1 MSNFNLEHANNLP
14 IDQCKEYII
23 NYFYPL
29 TTSQHVFVS
38 YDEDGKQTYT
48 ITDDQIIKKVYF
60 NRLPKD
66 VCDYYF
72 KYYKKIRSL
81 TCELN
86 KPTLFGD
93 YFNTCPSFLHTVQ
106 PYESFSSEMKNKVNT
121 MLDCMKTIWASGDD
135 AQYNYIMKWFSN
147 MARGGKNQSVLY
159 LRGDEGI
166 GKSTITDFMMKHVIG
181 SRLSLMSGSGP
192 LLSNFNII
200 LYSKLLVVY
209 EELENFSTSQWQV
222 VSSRIKRDITSTTC
236 TYEKKNETSF
246 VGKNINNIII
256 NSNVDAIKNDEG
268 RRYFILDLSNEMK
281 GNTKFWDS
289 IYKYMNN
296 EVRNAFFS
304 YLHTI
309 DLEGYHDQNFP
320 ATQAKQDAIVKRLET
335 VAKFIKDVFILR
347 HRDMVINLQNLYD
360 EYRRYCINTG
370 AKVEHKIEFNSRMT
384 KYKLEGKKSGND
396 HNKFNYKLEYLKEI
410 ARMNKWLHKT
420 DVYEAT
426 AEELFGNDPLD
437 NNIKDDKP
445 IARIVITDE
454 QFKDKVIEDLMA
466 QVAELKKQLE
476 KPKVVDPMEQIKQ
489 MIIDLEKQQQEMNE
503 YVKEHMKPK
512 KIKID
517 PKVFELDLSELE
529 DLI

>member
-1 MSNFNLEHANNLP
+1 
-14 IDQCKEYII
+14 
-23 NYFYPL
+23 
-29 TTSQHVFVS
+29 
-38 YDEDGKQTYT
+38 
-48 ITDDQIIKKVYF
+48 
-60 NRLPKD
+60 
-66 VCDYYF
+66 
-72 KYYKKIRSL
+72 
-81 TCELN
+81 
-86 KPTLFGD
+86 
-93 YFNTCPSFLHTVQ
+93 
-106 PYESFSSEMKNKVNT
+106 
-121 MLDCMKTIWASGDD
+121 
-135 AQYNYIMKWFSN
+135 
-147 MARGGKNQSVLY
+147 
-159 LRGDEGI
+159 
-166 GKSTITDFMMKHVIG
+166 
-181 SRLSLMSGSGP
+181 
-192 LLSNFNII
+192 
-200 LYSKLLVVY
+200 
-209 EELENFSTSQWQV
+209 
-222 VSSRIKRDITSTTC
+222 
-236 TYEKKNETSF
+236 
-246 VGKNINNIII
+246 
-256 NSNVDAIKNDEG
+256 
-268 RRYFILDLSNEMK
+268 
-281 GNTKFWDS
+281 
-289 IYKYMNN
+289 
-296 EVRNAFFS
+296 
-304 YLHTI
+304 
-309 DLEGYHDQNFP
+309 
-320 ATQAKQDAIVKRLET
+320 VKRLET
-335 VAKFIKDVFILR
+335 VAKFIKDNFILR

-360 EYRRYCINTG
+360 EYKRYCSNTG

-396 HNKFNYKLEYLKEI
+396 HNKCNYKLEYLKEI

>member
-1 MSNFNLEHANNLP
+1 
-14 IDQCKEYII
+14 
-23 NYFYPL
+23 
-29 TTSQHVFVS
+29 
-38 YDEDGKQTYT
+38 
-48 ITDDQIIKKVYF
+48 
-60 NRLPKD
+60 
-66 VCDYYF
+66 
-72 KYYKKIRSL
+72 
-81 TCELN
+81 
-86 KPTLFGD
+86 
-93 YFNTCPSFLHTVQ
+93 
-106 PYESFSSEMKNKVNT
+106 
-121 MLDCMKTIWASGDD
+121 
-135 AQYNYIMKWFSN
+135 
-147 MARGGKNQSVLY
+147 
-159 LRGDEGI
+159 
-166 GKSTITDFMMKHVIG
+166 
-181 SRLSLMSGSGP
+181 
-192 LLSNFNII
+192 
-200 LYSKLLVVY
+200 
-209 EELENFSTSQWQV
+209 
-222 VSSRIKRDITSTTC
+222 
-236 TYEKKNETSF
+236 
-246 VGKNINNIII
+246 
-256 NSNVDAIKNDEG
+256 
-268 RRYFILDLSNEMK
+268 MK

-289 IYKYMNN
+289 IYKCMNN
-296 EVRNAFFS
+296 DVGNAFFS

-437 NNIKDDKP
+437 NNIKY
-445 IARIVITDE
+445 DE
-454 QFKDKVIEDLMA
+454 KIKDKEIEDLKA